1 MINDIRKDAEVRMDK
16 CVEAFKNQISKIRTG
31 RASPSLLDGIVV
43 EYYGTPTPLRQLASV
58 TVEDSRT
65 LKRIRNVINDIR
77 KDAEV
82 RMDKCVEAFKNQ
94 ISKIRTGRASPS
106 LLDGIVV
113 EYYGT
118 PTPLRQL
125 ASVTVEDSRTLKIN
139 VFDRSMGPAVEKA
152 IMASDLG
159 LNPSSAGSDIRV
171 PLPPL
176 TEERRKDL
184 TKIVRGEAEG
194 ARVAVRNVR
203 RDAND
208 KVKAL
213 LKEKE
218 ISEDDDRRSQ
228 DDVQK
233 LTDAAIKKVDAA
245 LAEKEAELMQF

>member
-1 MINDIRKDAEVRMDK
+1 MINDIKKDAETRMDK
-16 CVEAFKNQISKIRTG
+16 CVEAFKNTISK
-31 RASPSLLDGIVV
+31 V
-43 EYYGTPTPLRQLASV
+43 
-58 TVEDSRT
+58 
-65 LKRIRNVINDIR
+65 
-77 KDAEV
+77 
-82 RMDKCVEAFKNQ
+82 
-94 ISKIRTGRASPS
+94 RTGRASPS

-184 TKIVRGEAEG
+184 IKIVRGEAEQG
-194 ARVAVRNVR
+194 RVSVRNVR

-208 KVKAL
+208 KIKAL
-213 LKEKE
+213 LKDKA
-218 ISEDDDRRSQ
+218 IGEDEERRAQ
-228 DDVQK
+228 DEVQK
-233 LTDAAIKKVDAA
+233 MTDAHIKKVDVA
-245 LAEKEAELMQF
+245 LSEKETELMDF

>member
-1 MINDIRKDAEVRMDK
+1 MNAVAAASGRHDVPAQPPNRATRPGLSDNQFSRIRNVINDIRKDAEVRMEK

-31 RASPSLLDGIVV
+31 RASPSLLDGIMV
-43 EYYGTPTPLRQLASV
+43 EYYGSPTPLRQLASV
-58 TVEDSRT
+58 TVEDT
-65 LKRIRNVINDIR
+65 
-77 KDAEV
+77 
-82 RMDKCVEAFKNQ
+82 
-94 ISKIRTGRASPS
+94 
-106 LLDGIVV
+106 
-113 EYYGT
+113 
-118 PTPLRQL
+118 
-125 ASVTVEDSRTLKIN
+125 RTLKIN

-159 LNPSSAGSDIRV
+159 LNPSSAGTDIRV

-184 TKIVRGEAEG
+184 IKIVRGEAEQ
-194 ARVAVRNVR
+194 ARVSVRNVR

-218 ISEDDDRRSQ
+218 ISEDEDRRSQ

-245 LAEKEAELMQF
+245 LAEKETELMQF

>member
-1 MINDIRKDAEVRMDK
+1 MISDIRKDAEVRMDK
-16 CVEAFKNQISKIRTG
+16 CVEAFKT
-31 RASPSLLDGIVV
+31 
-43 EYYGTPTPLRQLASV
+43 
-58 TVEDSRT
+58 
-65 LKRIRNVINDIR
+65 
-77 KDAEV
+77 
-82 RMDKCVEAFKNQ
+82 Q

-139 VFDRSMGPAVEKA
+139 VFDRSMSPAVEKA

-159 LNPSSAGSDIRV
+159 LNPNSAGSDIRV

-184 TKIVRGEAEG
+184 TKIVRGEAEQ

-213 LKEKE
+213 LKDKE

-233 LTDAAIKKVDAA
+233 LTDAAIKKIEAA
-245 LAEKEAELMQF
+245 LADKEAELMQFRFLERQKRRSVDPCGSAGGVLLFILSQLWMFHEATHHSGLDRLDWLQHAGRGAP